1 MAMRLTGLSSGM
13 DTQSI
18 IEELVAAK
26 RTKVDDTKRA
36 QTKLEWKQETWKEL
50 NAKITKLYNGT
61 LGNMRLNSAFYKKTT
76 LVSNPSAVS
85 VITGDGAMNSVQSMR
100 IEQLAKAG
108 YLTGGTVTAQ
118 DGKALTADSNVTEAL
133 GIASGSKFEI
143 TTGGKSTTIEID
155 DSTKVSDVLK
165 QMRDAG
171 VTANFDEKNQ
181 RFYIGANSLG
191 EASDFT
197 MTAIDGTGTDALN
210 KLGLLIYDNKTL
222 AAYDRYAKM
231 DTNADAKKA
240 ELDQMVADRL
250 VYYKQQL
257 DSLNDSITQYTDK
270 NTKLADKTKEMYGVD
285 ISLLTSD
292 DKTALQDRIDE
303 LEAKDSLTS
312 AEQADLDKSKGVLSA
327 ANEYAGNLDKIQDQ
341 KDAITGMSDY
351 ILADGTAGSTL
362 ISEETAALDSKI
374 QQALNVAAAGP
385 GLVGSADAHKVDGQ
399 DSIIYLNKARYTS
412 DTNVF
417 EINGMTLT
425 CLAETGTEEVTLTTQ
440 DDTSGIYD
448 MIKGFIKEYSAL
460 INEMDKLYNADSAKG
475 YEPLTDEE
483 KDSMSDTE
491 IEKWENKVKD
501 ALLRRDSTLGTVS
514 GAMKQIMAEGVE
526 VNGKKM
532 YLSDFGIET
541 LSYFEAAEN
550 EHNAYH
556 IFGDEDDSVVASK
569 PNELMAM
576 ISADP
581 ETVTKFFVGLSR
593 NLYGKMSELMARTEY
608 SSSFTV
614 YDDLKMKEDYTDYTA
629 KIKEQESKLKDY
641 EDKWYAK
648 FAAMETALAKMQ
660 SNANAVTSLLG
671 G

>member
-36 QTKLEWKQETWKEL
+36 QTRLEWKQETWKEL
-50 NAKITKLYNGT
+50 NSKITKLYNGT

-85 VITGDGAMNSVQSMR
+85 VITGDGAMNSVQTMR
-100 IEQLAKAG
+100 VTHLAKAG
-108 YLTGGTVTAQ
+108 YLTGGPVTSQ
-118 DGKALTADSNVTEAL
+118 NGNALTADSKVTEAL
-133 GIASGSKFEI
+133 GITSGSKFEI

-165 QMRDAG
+165 QLQDAG

-181 RFYIGANSLG
+181 RFYIGAKSLG
-191 EASDFT
+191 KESDFT
-197 MTAIDGTGTDALN
+197 MTAIDGTGTDALD
-210 KLGLLIYDNKTL
+210 KLGLLLYDSNTL

-231 DTNADAKKA
+231 DTNANAKQA
-240 ELDQMVADRL
+240 ELDKMVADRL

-257 DSLNDSITQYTDK
+257 DSLNNSITQYTDK
-270 NTKLADKTKEMYGVD
+270 NTKLADKTKDMYGVD
-285 ISLLTSD
+285 ITLLNSN

-303 LEAKDSLTS
+303 LEAKSSLTS
-312 AEQADLDKSKGVLSA
+312 SEQEELDKSKGVLSA
-327 ANEYAGNLDKIQDQ
+327 ANEYSSNLDKIQDE
-341 KDAITGMSDY
+341 KDAITNMSDY
-351 ILADGTAGSTL
+351 ILADGTAGTVL
-362 ISEETAALDSKI
+362 ISEEEAALNGKI
-374 QQALNVAAAGP
+374 QQALQVASNP
-385 GLVGSADAHKVDGQ
+385 GLAGSADAHKVDGQ
-399 DSIIYLNKARYTS
+399 DSEIYLNGAKYTS

-417 EINGMTLT
+417 EINGMTIT
-425 CLAETGTEEVTLTTQ
+425 CTAETGTEEVTLTTQ

-483 KDSMSDTE
+483 KDSMSDSE

-514 GAMKQIMAEGVE
+514 SAMKVIMAEGVE

-556 IFGDEDDSVVASK
+556 IFGDEEDSVVSSK

-593 NLYGKMSELMARTEY
+593 NLYSKMSDLMARTEY

>member
-36 QTKLEWKQETWKEL
+36 QTRLEWKQETWKEL
-50 NAKITKLYNGT
+50 NSKITKLYNGT

-85 VITGDGAMNSVQSMR
+85 VITGDGAMNSVQTMR

-327 ANEYAGNLDKIQDQ
+327 ANEYAGNLDKIQEQ

-556 IFGDEDDSVVASK
+556 IFGDEEDSVVSSK

-593 NLYGKMSELMARTEY
+593 NLYGKMSDLMARTEY

>member
-26 RTKVDDTKRA
+26 RTKVDDTKKA
-36 QTKLEWKQETWKEL
+36 QTRLEWKQETWKEL

-61 LGNMRLNSAFYKKTT
+61 LGNMRLSSAFYKKTT

-556 IFGDEDDSVVASK
+556 IFGDEEDSVVSSK